1 VAGQA
6 AIRPFLSGRAIRR
19 DGDRTRAPAPSPA
32 PSPAPLPTKPCRH
45 EGGGM

>member
-32 PSPAPLPTKPCRH
+32 LLPTKPCRH